1 MDKLEKVELI
11 REKTGVSYDDAKV
24 ALEASNDD
32 VLDAIIWLERLG
44 KATAQTATYTTTA
57 TVEPGPVSP
66 EMAQAQTAYAQS
78 AKQSKFSEKMHE
90 ILDYLRKLCR
100 KGLDTTFVAE
110 RNGERIVALPILFV
124 ILGIFLWGATIWLLI
139 LGLFFNMRYHIEGV
153 SRVTVDINQM
163 MDKASEVA
171 ENIKNDVTK
180 DKED

>member
-11 REKTGVSYDDAKV
+11 RQKTGVSYDDAKV
-24 ALEASNDD
+24 ALEACNDD

-66 EMAQAQTAYAQS
+66 EMAQAQTAYQQS
-78 AKQSKFSEKMHE
+78 SKQSKFGEKMHE
-90 ILDYLRKLCR
+90 ILDYLRKICR

>member
-1 MDKLEKVELI
+1 MDRLEKVELV
-11 REKTGVSYDDAKV
+11 REKCGVSYEEARD
-24 ALEASNDD
+24 ALEACGYD
-32 VLDAIIWLERLG
+32 VLDAIVKLEREG
-44 KATAQTATYTTTA
+44 KTAAQTARYA
-57 TVEPGPVSP
+57 TESERRHEVSP
-66 EMAQAQTAYAQS
+66 AMQVAQKQYEEQS
-78 AKQSKFSEKMHE
+78 RKTKFGELWEAFWKQVKRF
-90 ILDYLRKLCR
+90 IRATLDM
-100 KGLDTTFVAE
+100 TFVAE
-110 RNGERIVALPILFV
+110 REGERVVGIPVLFM